1 MARRIVSNSEQS
13 VLAATNLPFE
23 TTDLNAQQI
32 AQVSGGYIGCDWY
45 DIIADYISEEFGI
58 DLPEPVLDV
67 PPWSI

>member
-1 MARRIVSNSEQS
+1 MTRRIVSNSEPS

-32 AQVSGGYIGCDWY
+32 AQVSGGYTGWY

-67 PPWSI
+67 PPFSL